1 MKKTL
6 LIAGSS
12 GLVGNQLLQLMLE
25 NNSVAKV
32 YTLVRKTQQINHPK
46 LEEIIFDFNDNNAY
60 QNLPKID
67 ATFCCLGTTI
77 KKAGSQQKFEQVDFQ
92 YPLQLAKNTKSS
104 AFSII
109 SAMGADSHSSIF
121 YNKIKGKL
129 EDELKKLN
137 FDTLN
142 IFQPSLLVGNRAEHR
157 LGESIAIAI
166 MPKLDF
172 LLVGG
177 LKKYRSIKAENVAK
191 AMLKATIDNLKSKTY
206 TSDEIQA
213 LADNYINS

>member
-60 QNLPKID
+60 KNLPKAD

-77 KKAGSQQKFEQVDFQ
+77 KKAGSQQKFEQVDF
-92 YPLQLAKNTKSS
+92 PVSFA
-104 AFSII
+104 I
-109 SAMGADSHSSIF
+109 SQKH
-121 YNKIKGKL
+121 
-129 EDELKKLN
+129 
-137 FDTLN
+137 
-142 IFQPSLLVGNRAEHR
+142 
-157 LGESIAIAI
+157 
-166 MPKLDF
+166 
-172 LLVGG
+172 
-177 LKKYRSIKAENVAK
+177 
-191 AMLKATIDNLKSKTY
+191 
-206 TSDEIQA
+206 
-213 LADNYINS
+213 

>member
-1 MKKTL
+1 MNKTV

-12 GLVGNQLLQLMLE
+12 GLVGSHLLTLLLN
-25 NNSVAKV
+25 NNSIDKIYA
-32 YTLVRKTQQINHPK
+32 LVRKKQDINHAK
-46 LEEIIFDFNDNNAY
+46 LEQVIFDFNNEESY
-60 QNLPKID
+60 KILPKVD
-67 ATFCCLGTTI
+67 VTFCCLGTTI
-77 KKAGSQQKFEQVDFQ
+77 KKAGSQEKFEQVDFQ
-92 YPLQLAKNTKSS
+92 YPLLLAKNVST
-104 AFSII
+104 FSFNIV
-109 SAMGADSHSSIF
+109 SAMGADKNSNIF

-137 FDTLN
+137 FGTLN

-213 LADNYINS
+213 LADNYTNN